1 MRYFKNIVLQIS
13 KVSHYAVLAAL
24 CILLITST
32 NTQYYN
38 QEIESVVS
46 VENAYEEASLVI
58 DEFINCNDSER
69 ISIHAIYTV
78 SVSNFLKAIALPLP
92 KVIFCHS
99 KLYIKYCQWLI

>member
-1 MRYFKNIVLQIS
+1 MRYFKNIVLQFC
-13 KVSHYAVLAAL
+13 KVSQYAVLTAL

-46 VENAYEEASLVI
+46 VENTYEEASLVI
-58 DEFINCNDSER
+58 DEFINCNDSQR
-69 ISIHAIYTV
+69 ISIHAIYTLTF
-78 SVSNFLKAIALPLP
+78 SNFLETIALPLP
-92 KVIFCHS
+92 KVFFCHS